1 MIANVIVDV
10 NIKQL
15 NRPFDYLV
23 PTELELLVEPGS
35 RVLVPFGARHVIG
48 FVIRLTS
55 GDEIGLKPIHQVLDV
70 IPSIPQELLALGEVV
85 ATETSANL
93 IAVYK
98 LMIPAALRST
108 TRAYFIKNKTK
119 IYLDTL
125 PPVEL
130 QHVKQQVSEGS
141 LSIDFELQQ
150 AASHKT
156 KTVVRLLDFSY
167 QAKSAAQQRLLDLL
181 PTQTDATILRKVAG
195 ASAYKTLRKNNVI
208 GESVVETYRDI
219 ELTPNPKRVTLTP
232 AQEAVTTSL
241 NQGIH
246 VLHGVT
252 GSGKTE
258 VYLSAIEQAL
268 QQGRNALYLVPEISL
283 TYQTVARLVGR
294 FSNQVA
300 ILHSGLSLGER
311 YDEWRKILRGEV
323 RVVVGAR
330 SAVFA
335 PLDNIGVIIVD
346 EEHDSSYK
354 QEETPRYHAREVAKL
369 RQKTHQ
375 SVLILGSATPSLE
388 TYARAMKEVYHY
400 HHLPERVTSTMPE
413 VHVVDM
419 TEQTSVISTPLHQAI
434 NQSLANHEQVILL
447 LNRRGY
453 HNYVIC
459 EACGY
464 VPKCKNCDVSLT
476 YHHQKQKLQCHYC
489 GYQTSPM
496 TTCPECRSDHLQY
509 EGLGTEQLEDHVK
522 ELFPTTSVLRMD
534 KDTTSTKQAHQTFL
548 NEFEAGQHQILI
560 GTQMIA
566 KGLDFVNVGVVG
578 VLEIDSLL
586 HLPDYHSA
594 ERTYQLITQVAG
606 RAGRHHLQGSVYVQT
621 LNPNH
626 YAIQSVYHDYDWF
639 YTHEMKY
646 RKLAGYLP
654 YYYVELLLLQGSDMK
669 TLFQEADKI
678 KGWLKKQLSNQA
690 ILLGPTVP
698 TISRIK
704 TKYRVQLVLKYKRE
718 TGLLQVYE
726 TLLGLVSDHVDL
738 TIDRT
743 PSYIG

>member
-23 PTELELLVEPGS
+23 PTELESLVEPGS
-35 RVLVPFGARHVIG
+35 RVLVPFGARNIIG
-48 FVIRLTS
+48 FIINLTT
-55 GDEIGLKPIHQVLDV
+55 GDEIGLKPVHQVLDV
-70 IPSIPQELLALGEVV
+70 IPSLPQELLSLGEVV
-85 ATETSANL
+85 AKETSANL
-93 IAVYK
+93 VAVYK

-108 TRAYFIKNKTK
+108 TRAYINQGDST

-125 PPVEL
+125 STIEL
-130 QHVKQQVSEGS
+130 QRVKAQSKAGELQ
-141 LSIDFELQQ
+141 IYFELKQ
-150 AASHKT
+150 AASKKT
-156 KTVVRLLDFSY
+156 KTVVRLLDDTY
-167 QAKSAAQQRLLDLL
+167 QPTSNAQKTLLEHLA
-181 PTQTDATILRKVAG
+181 TQTDATELRKLAG
-195 ASAYKTLRKNNVI
+195 ASAYKTLLKNKVI
-208 GESVVETYRDI
+208 GEQVVETYRDI

-232 AQEAVTTSL
+232 AQDAVTKSL
-241 NQGIH
+241 QPGIH
-246 VLHGVT
+246 LLHGVT

-258 VYLSAIEQAL
+258 VYLSAIEQTL

-294 FSNQVA
+294 FSDQVA
-300 ILHSGLSLGER
+300 ILHSGLSIGER
-311 YDEWRKILRGEV
+311 YDEWRKIIRGEV

-375 SVLILGSATPSLE
+375 SVLILGSATPSVE
-388 TYARAMKEVYHY
+388 TYARAMKEVYTY

-413 VHVVDM
+413 VQVIDM
-419 TEQTSVISTPLHQAI
+419 TDQTSVISSELHQAMSY
-434 NQSLANHEQVILL
+434 SLAKKEQVILL

-459 EACGY
+459 ESCGF
-464 VPKCKNCDVSLT
+464 VPKCKDCDVSLT
-476 YHHQKQKLQCHYC
+476 YHHKKQKLQCHYC
-489 GYQTSPM
+489 GYQTAPM
-496 TTCPECRSDHLQY
+496 TICSECGSEHLQY
-509 EGLGTEQLEDHVK
+509 EGLGTEQLEAHVQ
-522 ELFPTTSVLRMD
+522 ELFPEVSILRMD
-534 KDTTSTKQAHQTFL
+534 KDTTSTKQAHQTYL

-566 KGLDFVNVGVVG
+566 KGLDFLNVGVVG

-606 RAGRHHLQGSVYVQT
+606 RAGRHQLQGKVYVQT

-639 YTHEMKY
+639 YTKEMKY
-646 RKLAGYLP
+646 RKLAGYVP
-654 YYYVELLLLQGSDMK
+654 YYYVELLLLQGSEMK
-669 TLFQEADKI
+669 ALFQEADKI
-678 KGWLKKQLSNQA
+678 KGWLKKQLSPQA

-718 TGLLQVYE
+718 TGLLNLYE
-726 TLLGLVSDHVDL
+726 TLLGLVSDHVEL

>member
-23 PTELELLVEPGS
+23 PTELESLVEPGS
-35 RVLVPFGARHVIG
+35 RVLVPFGARNIIG
-48 FVIRLTS
+48 FVINLTT
-55 GDEIGLKPIHQVLDV
+55 GDEIGLKPVHQVLDV
-70 IPSIPQELLALGEVV
+70 IPSLPQDLLSLGEVV
-85 ATETSANL
+85 AKETSANL
-93 IAVYK
+93 VAVYK

-108 TRAYFIKNKTK
+108 TRAYINKDDSI

-125 PPVEL
+125 SPIEL
-130 QHVKQQVSEGS
+130 QRVKDQSKAGELQ
-141 LSIDFELQQ
+141 IYFELKQ
-150 AASHKT
+150 AASKKT
-156 KTVVRLLDFSY
+156 KTVVRLLDDTY
-167 QAKSAAQQRLLDLL
+167 QPTSNAQKSLLDHLS
-181 PTQTDATILRKVAG
+181 TQTDATELRKLAG
-195 ASAYKTLRKNNVI
+195 ASAYKTMLKNKVI
-208 GESVVETYRDI
+208 GEQVVETYRDI
-219 ELTPNPKRVTLTP
+219 ELTPNPKRVTLTS
-232 AQEAVTTSL
+232 AQEAVTKSL
-241 NQGIH
+241 QSGIH
-246 VLHGVT
+246 LLHGVT

-258 VYLSAIEQAL
+258 VYLSAIEQTL

-294 FSNQVA
+294 FSDQVA
-300 ILHSGLSLGER
+300 ILHSGLSIGER
-311 YDEWRKILRGEV
+311 YDEWRKIIRGEV

-375 SVLILGSATPSLE
+375 SVLILGSATPSVE
-388 TYARAMKEVYHY
+388 TYARAMKEVYTY

-413 VHVVDM
+413 VQVIDM
-419 TEQTSVISTPLHQAI
+419 TDQMSVISSELHQAMTE
-434 NQSLANHEQVILL
+434 SLAKKEQIILL

-459 EACGY
+459 ESCGF
-464 VPKCKNCDVSLT
+464 VPKCKDCDVSLT
-476 YHHQKQKLQCHYC
+476 YHHKKQKLQCHYC
-489 GYQTSPM
+489 GYQTAPM
-496 TTCPECRSDHLQY
+496 TICSECGSEHLQY
-509 EGLGTEQLEDHVK
+509 EGLGTEQLEAHVQ
-522 ELFPTTSVLRMD
+522 ELFPDVSILRMD
-534 KDTTSTKQAHQTFL
+534 KDTTSTKQAHQTYL
-548 NEFEAGQHQILI
+548 NEFEVGQHQILI

-566 KGLDFVNVGVVG
+566 KGLDFLNVGVVG

-606 RAGRHHLQGSVYVQT
+606 RAGRHHLQGKVYVQT
-621 LNPNH
+621 LNPSH
-626 YAIQSVYHDYDWF
+626 YAIQSVYNNYDWF

-646 RKLAGYLP
+646 RKLAGYVP
-654 YYYVELLLLQGSDMK
+654 YYYVELLLLQGSEMK
-669 TLFQEADKI
+669 ALFQEADKI
-678 KGWLKKQLSNQA
+678 KGWLKKQLSDQA
-690 ILLGPTVP
+690 VILGPTVP

-718 TGLLQVYE
+718 TGLLTTYE
-726 TLLGLVSDHVDL
+726 TLLGLVSDHVEL

>member
-23 PTELELLVEPGS
+23 PTELESLVEPGS
-35 RVLVPFGARHVIG
+35 RVVVPFGARNIIG
-48 FVIRLTS
+48 FVINLTT
-55 GDEIGLKPIHQVLDV
+55 GDEIGLKPVHQVLDV
-70 IPSIPQELLALGEVV
+70 IPSLPQDLLSLGEVV
-85 ATETSANL
+85 AKETSANL
-93 IAVYK
+93 VAVYK

-108 TRAYFIKNKTK
+108 TRAYINKDDSI

-125 PPVEL
+125 SPIEL
-130 QHVKQQVSEGS
+130 QRVKDQSKAGELQ
-141 LSIDFELQQ
+141 IYFELKQ
-150 AASHKT
+150 AASKKT
-156 KTVVRLLDFSY
+156 KTVVRLLDDTY
-167 QAKSAAQQRLLDLL
+167 QPTSNAQKSLLDHLS
-181 PTQTDATILRKVAG
+181 TQTDATELRKLAG
-195 ASAYKTLRKNNVI
+195 ASAYKTLLKNKVI
-208 GESVVETYRDI
+208 GEQVVETYRDI

-241 NQGIH
+241 QPGIH
-246 VLHGVT
+246 LLHGVT

-258 VYLSAIEQAL
+258 VYLSAIEQTL

-300 ILHSGLSLGER
+300 ILHSGLSIGER
-311 YDEWRKILRGEV
+311 YDEWRKIIRGEV

-375 SVLILGSATPSLE
+375 SVLILGSATPSVE
-388 TYARAMKEVYHY
+388 TYARAMKEVYTY

-413 VHVVDM
+413 VQVIDM
-419 TEQTSVISTPLHQAI
+419 TDQTSVISSELHQAMSY
-434 NQSLANHEQVILL
+434 SLANNEQVILL

-459 EACGY
+459 ESCGF
-464 VPKCKNCDVSLT
+464 VPKCKDCDVSLT
-476 YHHQKQKLQCHYC
+476 YHHKKQKLQCHYC
-489 GYQTSPM
+489 GYQTAPM
-496 TTCPECRSDHLQY
+496 TICSECGSEHLQY
-509 EGLGTEQLEDHVK
+509 EGLGTEQLEAHVQ
-522 ELFPTTSVLRMD
+522 ELFPDVSILRMD
-534 KDTTSTKQAHQTFL
+534 KDTTSTKQAHQTYL

-566 KGLDFVNVGVVG
+566 KGLDFLNVGVVG

-606 RAGRHHLQGSVYVQT
+606 RAGRHHLQGKVYVQT
-621 LNPNH
+621 LNPSH
-626 YAIQSVYHDYDWF
+626 YAIQSVYNNYDWF

-646 RKLAGYLP
+646 RKLAGYVP
-654 YYYVELLLLQGSDMK
+654 YYYVELLLLQGSEMK
-669 TLFQEADKI
+669 ALFQEADKI
-678 KGWLKKQLSNQA
+678 KGWLKKQLSDQA
-690 ILLGPTVP
+690 VILGPTVP

-718 TGLLQVYE
+718 TGLLNLYE
-726 TLLGLVSDHVDL
+726 TLLGLVSDQVEL

>member
-23 PTELELLVEPGS
+23 PTELESLVEPGS
-35 RVLVPFGARHVIG
+35 RVLVPFGARNIIG
-48 FVIRLTS
+48 FVINLTT
-55 GDEIGLKPIHQVLDV
+55 GDEIGLKPVHQVLDV
-70 IPSIPQELLALGEVV
+70 IPSLPQELLTLGEVV
-85 ATETSANL
+85 ARETSANL
-93 IAVYK
+93 VAVYK

-108 TRAYFIKNKTK
+108 TRAYINQGESI

-125 PPVEL
+125 SPIEL
-130 QHVKQQVSEGS
+130 QRVKEQSKAGELQ
-141 LSIDFELQQ
+141 IYFELKQ
-150 AASHKT
+150 AASKKT
-156 KTVVRLLDFSY
+156 KTVVRLLDDTY
-167 QAKSAAQQRLLDLL
+167 QPTSNAQKSLLEHLS
-181 PTQTDATILRKVAG
+181 TQTDATELRKLAG
-195 ASAYKTLRKNNVI
+195 ASAYKTLLKNKVI
-208 GESVVETYRDI
+208 GEQVVETYRDI
-219 ELTPNPKRVTLTP
+219 ELTPNPKRVTLTS
-232 AQEAVTTSL
+232 AQEAVTKSL
-241 NQGIH
+241 QPGIH
-246 VLHGVT
+246 LLHGVT

-258 VYLSAIEQAL
+258 VYLSAIEQTL

-300 ILHSGLSLGER
+300 ILHSGLSIGER
-311 YDEWRKILRGEV
+311 YDEWRKIIRGEV

-375 SVLILGSATPSLE
+375 SVLILGSATPSVE
-388 TYARAMKEVYHY
+388 TYARAMKEVYTY

-413 VHVVDM
+413 VQVIDM
-419 TEQTSVISTPLHQAI
+419 TDQMSVISSELHQAMTE
-434 NQSLANHEQVILL
+434 SLAKKEQIILL

-459 EACGY
+459 ESCGF
-464 VPKCKNCDVSLT
+464 VPKCKDCDVSLT
-476 YHHQKQKLQCHYC
+476 YHHKKQKLQCHYC
-489 GYQTSPM
+489 GYQTAPM
-496 TTCPECRSDHLQY
+496 TICSECGSEHLQY
-509 EGLGTEQLEDHVK
+509 EGLGTEQLEAHVQ
-522 ELFPTTSVLRMD
+522 ELFPDVSILRMD
-534 KDTTSTKQAHQTFL
+534 KDTTSTKQAHQTYL

-566 KGLDFVNVGVVG
+566 KGLDFLNVGVVG

-594 ERTYQLITQVAG
+594 ERTYQLITHVAG
-606 RAGRHHLQGSVYVQT
+606 RAGRHHLQGKVYVQT
-621 LNPNH
+621 LNPSH
-626 YAIQSVYHDYDWF
+626 YAIQSVYNNYDWF

-646 RKLAGYLP
+646 RKLAGYVP
-654 YYYVELLLLQGSDMK
+654 YYYVELLLLQGSEMK
-669 TLFQEADKI
+669 ALFQEADKI
-678 KGWLKKQLSNQA
+678 KGWLKKQLSPQA

-718 TGLLQVYE
+718 TGLLNLYE
-726 TLLGLVSDHVDL
+726 TLLGLVSDQVEL

>member
-23 PTELELLVEPGS
+23 PTELESLVEPGS
-35 RVLVPFGARHVIG
+35 RVLVPFGARNIIG
-48 FVIRLTS
+48 FIINLTT
-55 GDEIGLKPIHQVLDV
+55 GDEIGLKPVHQVLDV
-70 IPSIPQELLALGEVV
+70 IPSLPQDLLSLGEVV
-85 ATETSANL
+85 ARETSANL
-93 IAVYK
+93 VAVYK

-108 TRAYFIKNKTK
+108 TRAYINKDDSI

-125 PPVEL
+125 SPIEL
-130 QHVKQQVSEGS
+130 QRVKDQSKAGELQ
-141 LSIDFELQQ
+141 IYFELKQ
-150 AASHKT
+150 AASKKT
-156 KTVVRLLDFSY
+156 KTVVRLLDDTY
-167 QAKSAAQQRLLDLL
+167 QPTSNAQKSLLEHLS
-181 PTQTDATILRKVAG
+181 TQTDATELRKLAG
-195 ASAYKTLRKNNVI
+195 ASAYKTMLKNKVI
-208 GESVVETYRDI
+208 GEQVVETYRDI
-219 ELTPNPKRVTLTP
+219 ELTPTPKRVTLTP

-241 NQGIH
+241 QPGIH
-246 VLHGVT
+246 LLHGVT

-258 VYLSAIEQAL
+258 VYLSAIEQTL

-294 FSNQVA
+294 FSDQVA
-300 ILHSGLSLGER
+300 ILHSGLSIGER
-311 YDEWRKILRGEV
+311 YDEWRKIIRGEV

-375 SVLILGSATPSLE
+375 SVLILGSATPSVE
-388 TYARAMKEVYHY
+388 TYARAMKEVYMY

-413 VHVVDM
+413 VQVIDM
-419 TEQTSVISTPLHQAI
+419 TDQMSVISSELHQAMTE
-434 NQSLANHEQVILL
+434 SLAKKEQIILL

-459 EACGY
+459 ESCGF
-464 VPKCKNCDVSLT
+464 VPKCKDCDVSLT
-476 YHHQKQKLQCHYC
+476 YHHKKQKLQCHYC
-489 GYQTSPM
+489 GHQTAPM
-496 TTCPECRSDHLQY
+496 TICSECGSEHLQY
-509 EGLGTEQLEDHVK
+509 EGLGTEQLEAHVQ
-522 ELFPTTSVLRMD
+522 ELFPDVSILRMD
-534 KDTTSTKQAHQTFL
+534 KDTTSTKQAHQTYL

-566 KGLDFVNVGVVG
+566 KGLDFLNVGVVG

-606 RAGRHHLQGSVYVQT
+606 RAGRHHLQGKVYVQT

-639 YTHEMKY
+639 YSQEMKY
-646 RKLAGYLP
+646 RKLAGYVP
-654 YYYVELLLLQGSDMK
+654 YYYVELLLLQGSEMK
-669 TLFQEADKI
+669 ALFQEADKI
-678 KGWLKKQLSNQA
+678 KGWLKKQLSPQA
-690 ILLGPTVP
+690 IILGPTVP

-718 TGLLQVYE
+718 TGLLNLYE
-726 TLLGLVSDHVDL
+726 TLLGLVSDHVEL